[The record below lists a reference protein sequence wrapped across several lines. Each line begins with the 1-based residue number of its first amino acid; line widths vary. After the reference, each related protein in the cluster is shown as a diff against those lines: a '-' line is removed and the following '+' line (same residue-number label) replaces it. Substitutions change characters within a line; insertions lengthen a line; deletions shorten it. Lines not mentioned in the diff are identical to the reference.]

1 MTQYEIYWCKNIR
14 DTSYM
19 RCSTYKFTKIN
30 QILLNIKDIWCNC
43 KPKTKLISRS
53 FLRIPLLETLILYRH
68 INTQDIYAKFKK
80 DNFDIHIYMLS
91 EHGAFRSHGKL
102 NINYVLKI
110 KKNNNF
116 CCFFI
121 IRLTLL
127 TTQ

>member
-30 QILLNIKDIWCNC
+30 QILFNIKDIWCNC

-68 INTQDIYAKFKK
+68 INTQDKTISHLCKIQERQLWHSYLYV
-80 DNFDIHIYMLS
+80 IWT
-91 EHGAFRSHGKL
+91 RHGKL

>member
-1 MTQYEIYWCKNIR
+1 
-14 DTSYM
+14 
-19 RCSTYKFTKIN
+19 
-30 QILLNIKDIWCNC
+30 
-43 KPKTKLISRS
+43 
-53 FLRIPLLETLILYRH
+53 
-68 INTQDIYAKFKK
+68 
-80 DNFDIHIYMLS
+80 MLS

-127 TTQ
+127 TTQWKHINNENALLYSIKISIHKKSAFLFLFHILSNKEYSFKIKKNLLSNIDALHLCS